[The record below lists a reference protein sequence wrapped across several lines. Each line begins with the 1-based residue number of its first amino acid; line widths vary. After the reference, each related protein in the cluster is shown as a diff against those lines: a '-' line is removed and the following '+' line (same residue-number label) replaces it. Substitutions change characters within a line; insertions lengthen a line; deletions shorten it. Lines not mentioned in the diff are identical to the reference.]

1 MNPLDI
7 ASIRQ
12 DLQQRQPAYLD
23 LLRQMVEVNSFT
35 ANPAGVNRLGDLTA
49 EAFGELGFQ
58 ATRVQAADPSL
69 GKHLVLARPGE
80 GPVQIGLVSHLDTVF
95 PPEEEARND
104 FRWRPV
110 GHRIYGP
117 GTVDIKGGTAMIY
130 AVLDQL
136 LRHVPALADRVT
148 WKVLLNAA
156 EERLVPDFGELCLA
170 ELDPER
176 TRACLVFEGGALED
190 RVHSLV
196 VARKGMAI
204 FRVEA
209 FGKAAH
215 AGSAH
220 PWGANAVVQLA
231 DAIRHIA
238 ALTDYGRD
246 LTFNVG
252 VVQGGTVVNRV
263 PHRAWAQ
270 VEMRTFE
277 PAIFQEGMAAMGALD
292 GMSTVRSAKGAFPAQ
307 VAVTVERETGP
318 WSPNERTEG
327 LYRVWEGAAQEVG
340 MAVVREHRGGLSDG
354 NLVWHSLPTLD
365 GLGPAGG
372 NAHCSEWSQDGSKEP
387 EFLDVR
393 SFAPK
398 ALLNV
403 VALIRL
409 IQGPGDVQAG
419 TG

>member
-1 MNPLDI
+1 MTTLDI
-7 ASIRQ
+7 ARIRQ
-12 DLQQRQPAYLD
+12 DIQQRQPAYLD
-23 LLRQMVEVNSFT
+23 LLRRMVEINSFT
-35 ANPAGVNRLGDLTA
+35 ANAAGVNRLGDLIA
-49 EAFGELGFQ
+49 EAFAELGFQ
-58 ATRVQAADPSL
+58 AARVQASDPAL
-69 GKHLVLARPGE
+69 GKHLVLTRPGT
-80 GPVQIGLVSHLDTVF
+80 GSAQIGLVSHLDTVF
-95 PPEEEARND
+95 PPEEEERND

-136 LRHVPALADRVT
+136 LRHAPDLAHQVT

-170 ELDPER
+170 ELDPAR
-176 TRACLVFEGGALED
+176 TRACLVFEGGTLED
-190 RVHSLV
+190 RVNSLV

-231 DAIRHIA
+231 DAIRRIA
-238 ALTDYGRD
+238 DLTDYSRD

-252 VVQGGTVVNRV
+252 VVRGGTVVNRV
-263 PHRAWAQ
+263 PHHAWAQ

-277 PAIFQEGMAAMGALD
+277 PGIFQEGVEAMRALD
-292 GMSTVRSAKGAFPAQ
+292 GLSTVRSPKDAFPAH

-318 WSPNERTEG
+318 WAPNDRTEA
-327 LYRVWEGAAQEVG
+327 LYRVWERAAQEVG
-340 MAVVREHRGGLSDG
+340 MAVVRERRGGLSDG

-372 NAHCSEWSQDGSKEP
+372 NAHCSEWSEDGSKEP

-393 SFAPK
+393 SFGPK

-403 VALIRL
+403 VALARL
-409 IQGPGDVQAG
+409 IGGARDAQAL
-419 TG
+419 

>member
-1 MNPLDI
+1 MSILDI
-7 ASIRQ
+7 PAIRA

-23 LLRQMVEVNSFT
+23 LLRRMVEINSFT
-35 ANPAGVNRLGDLTA
+35 ANAAGVNRLGDLTA
-49 EAFGELGFQ
+49 EAFAELGFR
-58 ATRVQAADPSL
+58 AVRVQAVDPSL
-69 GKHLVLARPGE
+69 GKHLVLTRRGT
-80 GPVQIGLVSHLDTVF
+80 GSIQIGLVSHLDTVF
-95 PPEEEARND
+95 PPEEEERND

-117 GTVDIKGGTAMIY
+117 GTVDIKGGTVMIY

-136 LRHVPALADRVT
+136 LRHAPGLAEQVT

-176 TRACLVFEGGALED
+176 TRACLVFEGGTLED
-190 RVHSLV
+190 KANSLV

-204 FRVEA
+204 FKVEA

-231 DAIRHIA
+231 DAIRRIA
-238 ALTDYGRD
+238 DFTDYSRD

-263 PHRAWAQ
+263 PHYAWAQ

-277 PAIFQEGMAAMGALD
+277 PEVFQEGVEAMRGLD
-292 GMSTVRSAKGAFPAQ
+292 GMSTVRSAQDDFPAH

-318 WSPNERTEG
+318 WAPNPRTEA
-327 LYRVWEGAAQEVG
+327 LYRIWEEAAQELG
-340 MAVVREHRGGLSDG
+340 MAVARERRGGLSDG

-365 GLGPAGG
+365 GLGPSGG
-372 NAHCSEWSQDGSKEP
+372 NAHCSEWSEDGSKEP
-387 EFLDVR
+387 EFIDVT

-403 VALIRL
+403 AALARL
-409 IQGPGDVQAG
+409 IVDGHPAG
-419 TG
+419 